1 MTPFSFAGCV
11 QFVFI
16 SREILE
22 ITDNIG
28 DIGGIVMPLFYSN
41 IFVWLVTYLCIMRG
55 VKSVGKVVYFS
66 ATFPFVVLGILFI
79 RGITLP
85 GAIEGI
91 KFYIMPKWSELTNLK
106 VNRIRISNGPW
117 HHLIPPGRFGRM
129 RRSKYSSHWDLVI
142 FISALHWKPNNFLS
156 SSGWG
161 GIVNMSS
168 YNDFRNNSKRYS
180 YSIQRVDI

>member
-1 MTPFSFAGCV
+1 MCVAVFICCCV

-22 ITDNIG
+22 ISDNIG

-41 IFVWLVTYLCIMRG
+41 VFVWLVTYLCIMRG

-66 ATFPFVVLGILFI
+66 ATFPFVVLGILFV

-106 VNRIRISNGPW
+106 VNCIRTANGP
-117 HHLIPPGRFGRM
+117 
-129 RRSKYSSHWDLVI
+129 
-142 FISALHWKPNNFLS
+142 
-156 SSGWG
+156 
-161 GIVNMSS
+161 
-168 YNDFRNNSKRYS
+168 
-180 YSIQRVDI
+180 